1 MLLNCAQELI
11 ELVLII
17 FGHILKIV
25 LERAGVIGHPLNLE
39 FHLCVI
45 RNSLLIVDHFLMY
58 LVPELPELLS
68 QLLSLI
74 LGLLESRLKLDAR

>member
-11 ELVLII
+11 ELVLVI
-17 FGHILKIV
+17 FSHILEIV
-25 LERAGVIGHPLNLE
+25 LKRAGVIGHPLDLE
-39 FHLCVI
+39 LHLRVI
-45 RNSLLIVDHFLMY
+45 RNSLLIIDHFLVH

-74 LGLLESRLKLDAR
+74 LGLLEGRLKLDTR